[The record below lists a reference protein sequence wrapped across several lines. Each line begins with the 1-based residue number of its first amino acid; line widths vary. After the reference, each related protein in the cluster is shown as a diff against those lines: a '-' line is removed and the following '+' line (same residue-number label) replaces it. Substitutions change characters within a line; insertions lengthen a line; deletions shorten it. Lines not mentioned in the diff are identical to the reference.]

1 MAETFKPIRGSQ
13 SAINRFPIVE
23 GQVLFAYDSGRI
35 YLDKNGTRYVMSSK
49 GGGGGA
55 GGTGII
61 YANGSNTQIIPE
73 DLTEHEPVN
82 FIMDLAALEDPI
94 VPDVDSLILNSDGR
108 FFRVLGYDEATEKI
122 SVKLLAVSG
131 SGGGGG
137 GSSSAEPD
145 VNITW
150 DSNTI
155 ATGHTYIYGQPFDAI
170 FTPTTT
176 AQGDTTCNITFNIID
191 VEHGVTTTI
200 VKNNLPSGVP
210 FNFDTSTFI
219 GDISLIQ

>member
-1 MAETFKPIRGSQ
+1 
-13 SAINRFPIVE
+13 
-23 GQVLFAYDSGRI
+23 
-35 YLDKNGTRYVMSSK
+35 MSSK
-49 GGGGGA
+49 SSGGGGA

-61 YANGSNTQIIPE
+61 YANGLNTQIIPE
-73 DLTEHEPVN
+73 NLSEHEPVN
-82 FIMDLAALEDPI
+82 FLMDLAALEDP
-94 VPDVDSLILNSDGR
+94 VPPEIDNLILNSDGR
-108 FFRVLGYDEATEKI
+108 FFRVIGYDEATEKI

-150 DSNTI
+150 DGDTV
-155 ATGHTYIYGQPFDAI
+155 ATGHIYIYGQSYDAI

-176 AQGDTTCNITFNIID
+176 APGDINCNVTFNIID
-191 VEHGVTTTI
+191 NINGTTETI

-210 FNFDTSTFI
+210 FNLDMSILPESSNITLQIVVTSDNSQYNYGLGYQRNIT
-219 GDISLIQ
+219 GLRVVRMELEKPVASAY